1 LSTLKQINMMKGY
14 TTSLADNPCINMCGN
29 LTVGGNASCK
39 YCGRTQEQIT
49 HWQEY
54 PITVKKLINLENYDK
69 HASRQRITALA
80 EEYDISFETARQIF
94 AVDGHLS
101 SIN

>member
-1 LSTLKQINMMKGY
+1 MMKGY

-54 PITVKKLINLENYDK
+54 PITVKKLNI
-69 HASRQRITALA
+69 
-80 EEYDISFETARQIF
+80 IF
-94 AVDGHLS
+94 FFSLL
-101 SIN
+101 IIFKN

>member
-1 LSTLKQINMMKGY
+1 LSTLKRMNMMKGY
-14 TTSLADNPCINMCGN
+14 TTSLADNPCVNLCGS
-29 LTVGGNASCK
+29 TSVGGKVSCK

-54 PITVKKLINLENYDK
+54 PVTVKKLINLENYDK

-101 SIN
+101 SVN

>member
-1 LSTLKQINMMKGY
+1 MSSYKKINLMKGY
-14 TTSLADNPCINMCGN
+14 ATSLADNPCINLCGN
-29 LTVGGNASCK
+29 VVVGGNGSCK

-49 HWQEY
+49 HWQTY
-54 PITVKKLINLENYDK
+54 PVMVKKLINLENYDK

-101 SIN
+101 SVN

>member
-1 LSTLKQINMMKGY
+1 MNVMQGY
-14 TTSLADNPCINMCGN
+14 ATSLADNPCINMCGN
-29 LTVGGNASCK
+29 LTVGGNDSCK
-39 YCGRTQEQIT
+39 YCGRTQEQIA
-49 HWQEY
+49 HWQAY
-54 PITVKKLINLENYDK
+54 PVTVKKLINLENYDK

-101 SIN
+101 SVN